1 MQYDTAKG
9 RMTLLRKTRASH
21 AAASRAAASRA
32 AASLA
37 EAIIV
42 KARPTEISDQFCVT
56 KVKK

>member
-21 AAASRAAASRA
+21 AAASRAAAS
-32 AASLA
+32 LA

-42 KARPTEISDQFCVT
+42 KARPTEISDQSCVT